1 MITSGLANEEF
12 PVPRGQKYAEV
23 KSDGITVVAVA
34 AGYNNPNVGTAMSG
48 WRRMLKFYHFSRL
61 AAQVGRT
68 LPKPDVVFATHT
80 PLPIG
85 LAGACLARHFNV
97 PFVFEVR
104 DLWPDALINLGG
116 LKNPLVIWHLRR
128 MAKKIY
134 AQAEHIVALSPG
146 IKDGIVRAGVAEERV
161 TVITN
166 ACDCDLFRPDL
177 DGSIWRNRLGLDKRF
192 TAVYFGAMGLAN
204 GLEYVIESARILAQR
219 RNDHIALVLVGDGG
233 KRPELE
239 KMAQEFQLKN
249 MIFSDPVSKVEL
261 ARLVAGCDVCVTV
274 FRAAKEDNWSPNKM
288 FDALAAGKAV
298 LINVPGWLREIV
310 ENNKAG
316 CYVDPYRPQALADAL
331 EQLAANPELCREMGK
346 NARALAEREFD
357 RKKLADKL
365 EKVLLQ
371 AAKTQACPEHSRGD
385 SSLPRA
391 QPRGPKHAPS
401 AVEGTQVTSNQLP
414 VTNYL
419 PFVSIIMPIRNE
431 ANFIE
436 RAITSILNQD
446 WPAEKMEILVVDGM
460 SNDGTREIVKK
471 LTAIDSRIKMLDN
484 SYRIVPAAMNIGL
497 KAACGDLFI
506 RVDGHA
512 EVAPDFVMESVK
524 CLHEHPQAWVVGGYI
539 ETVADSYVGRVISS
553 AMQSPIGVG
562 NSRFRLGD
570 YEGFVDTLAFGA
582 HHKWIVDR
590 VGCFDEEL
598 VRNQDDEFNMRV
610 ILAGGK
616 IWMSK
621 SIKSKYFSRGSLCKL
636 YRQYFQYGFWRI
648 RTLQKHK
655 RPAAFRQVVPILFV
669 LSLLLLCLAG
679 LLWRPF
685 WVLLGAEAALYG
697 LALLAGALNV
707 GRRAGW
713 QYAPLSPLVFIILHF
728 GYGLGS
734 LWGVIRFL
742 ILKGYITKKPEE
754 IKMSR

>member
-23 KSDGITVVAVA
+23 ESDGITVVAVA

-48 WRRMLKFYHFSRL
+48 WRRMLQFYQFSRL

-85 LAGACLARHFNV
+85 LAGITLARHFNV

-104 DLWPDALINLGG
+104 DLWPEALVNLGG

-161 TVITN
+161 TVIPN

-219 RNDHIALVLVGDGG
+219 RNDHIVLVLVGDGG

-239 KMAQEFQLKN
+239 KMAQKFQLKN

-371 AAKTQACPEHSRGD
+371 ATTKNRKSKIENRKYV
-385 SSLPRA
+385 
-391 QPRGPKHAPS
+391 GP
-401 AVEGTQVTSNQLP
+401 
-414 VTNYL
+414 
-419 PFVSIIMPIRNE
+419 FISIIMPIRNE
-431 ANFIE
+431 ADFIE
-436 RAITSILNQD
+436 RAIKSVLNQD
-446 WPAEKMEILVVDGM
+446 WPAEKMEVLIVDGM
-460 SNDGTREIVKK
+460 SNDGTREIVKELS
-471 LTAIDSRIKMLDN
+471 LTDNRIKMLDN
-484 SYRIVPAAMNIGL
+484 PRRIVPAAMNIGL

-539 ETVADSYVGRVISS
+539 ETVAESYVGRVVSS
-553 AMQSPIGVG
+553 AMRSPIGVG

-590 VGCFDEEL
+590 VGYFDEEL
-598 VRNQDDEFNMRV
+598 ARNQDDEFNMRV

-655 RPAAFRQVVPILFV
+655 RPAAFRQVAPILFV

-713 QYAPLSPLVFIILHF
+713 QYVPLSPLVFIILHF